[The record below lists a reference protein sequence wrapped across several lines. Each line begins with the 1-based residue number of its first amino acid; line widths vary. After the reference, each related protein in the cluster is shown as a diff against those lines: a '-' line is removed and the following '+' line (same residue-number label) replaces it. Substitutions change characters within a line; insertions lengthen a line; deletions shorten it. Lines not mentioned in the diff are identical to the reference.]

1 MGDPIRRGAARTA
14 TFVAVPVA
22 AAVLLVSA
30 LVYGGFG
37 GETPAPDATGPVTM
51 AARDLPP
58 EAASACR
65 QLVADLPATVGG
77 RARRPVTAGA
87 EQNAAYGDP
96 PLTVECGT
104 AVPTVGPTDEVV
116 NLAAPGA
123 DSGVCW
129 HPIDG
134 DNRTVWTT
142 VDRQIPVTVT
152 VPGPRDG
159 AAQSVVPF
167 SGPIGAKLLPRDAR
181 DIPSGCSATPPTS

>member
-1 MGDPIRRGAARTA
+1 MTDPIRRGAARAA
-14 TFVAVPVA
+14 TLVAVPLA
-22 AAVLLVSA
+22 AVVLLVSV

-37 GETPAPDATGPVTM
+37 SDEPAPAATDPVTM
-51 AARDLPP
+51 AQRDLTP
-58 EAASACR
+58 ETLAACQ
-65 QLVADLPATVGG
+65 QLVAKLPTTLGT
-77 RARRPVTAGA
+77 RNQRPVTAGE

-96 PLTVECGT
+96 PVTLECGT
-104 AVPTVGPTDEVV
+104 DMPTVGATDEVV

-152 VPGPRDG
+152 VPGPPDG

-167 SGPIGAKLLPRDAR
+167 SQAIGENLPPRGAPE
-181 DIPSGCSATPPTS
+181 IPSGCSATPPTS